1 MSAPFVHLHLHS
13 EYSLADST
21 IRIAELVKRCVALGQ
36 PAVALTDIDNLFAT
50 VKFYKAAEAAGL
62 KPIIGADIGLADG
75 NEAASRM
82 TLLCRDR
89 SGYLTLSRL
98 LSRAWMEGHRVD
110 GVVVRPQWLREDNGG
125 LFALAGRHSLAGRLA
140 TSSRHELAEAWLAD
154 WQGSFGDRLHLELT
168 RTGRDG
174 EEAFNTFALHA
185 ATKRGIAVIASNDA
199 RFLDADGFE
208 AHEARVCISTGRV
221 LDDPKR
227 PKDYSPE
234 QYLKSSQQ
242 MAELFADI
250 PDAIS
255 NAVALATRCNVE
267 LKLGQYALPAFPVPS
282 EHTIESWLR
291 KQSREGLARRLEK
304 APLAQG
310 KSREVYDAR
319 LETELGVILTMG
331 FPGYFLIVAD
341 FINWAKR
348 HDIPVGPGRGSGAG
362 SLVAW
367 ALGITD
373 LDPLP
378 YDLLFE
384 RFLNPERVSMPDFD
398 IDFCM
403 DRRDEVIDYVAR
415 KYGRDKVSQIITY
428 GTMAAKA
435 VVRDTG
441 RVLGHPY
448 GFVDSIAKLIPMTLG
463 ICLDDALGESEAARK
478 NPTLA
483 STELIERY
491 RSEDDVRDLLDL
503 ARSLED
509 LTRNAGKHAGGV
521 VIAPSPLSDFC
532 PLFAEH
538 DGQGRGK
545 SPVTQ
550 FDKDDVEAIGLVKFD
565 FLGLRTLT
573 IIDWAVKAINKRRQ
587 ASVSL
592 LPLAGRG
599 GALAN
604 QGSRDDERLSA
615 MREGRGAERGG
626 PAPEKRRPDEGAPQA
641 PLDITTLPLDDTAT
655 YELFTRGDSVAVFQ
669 FESRGMR
676 ELLKRA
682 RPDTFEDIIALAALF
697 RPGPLGSGMDKDW
710 VDRKH
715 GNAAVSYAH
724 PLLEPVLAPTYGVIV
739 YQEQVMQIAQVLAGY
754 SLGGADLLRRAMG
767 KKNATEMAKERA
779 KFEDGCAQRG
789 IATRVASPIF
799 DLMEKFAEYG
809 FNKSHS
815 AAYALVAY
823 QTAWLKVHYPAE
835 FMAAVLSSDM
845 DNTDKVVGFLDE
857 ARVMGLTV
865 LPPDVDASAYLFE
878 AIDLPRPDLPTHVT
892 SQASPVRHMSGLAA
906 DQSAAVASDSRA
918 AHPCAATTI
927 RYGLGAVKGV
937 GRGACE
943 AIVQARR
950 AGPFVDLLDFCKR
963 VDSGK
968 LNRRALEALAQAGA
982 LDRLGKNRAS
992 LMLQLPEVLKATD
1005 QLARERAAGQ
1015 CSLFGGGLSG
1025 ERMPGNAEAATPALH
1040 IDLPETD
1047 EWPLAQLL
1055 NGERDTLGHYLS
1067 GHPFD
1072 PYREELRGLVGHD
1085 LGDLERIWEAR
1096 PESARGGWRPELDT
1110 IVAGQVVAMRK
1121 KGDSQMFVQI
1131 EDGRGRLECA
1141 FFGETY
1147 SEFAALIARDRL
1159 LVLQGGLRE
1168 DAFSGGFAF
1177 KVQRCWD
1184 YAQVCTR
1191 FSQRLAIRLDLRV
1204 PGSWQRVDA
1213 LLARQRPGQ
1222 TPLRLDLLRDGV
1234 AGTLDLNGTQSVRV
1248 DADLVGT
1255 LRAQPGVRAVKLT
1268 LGKPW
1273 GN

>member
-1 MSAPFVHLHLHS
+1 MTPSRFVHLHLHS

-21 IRIAELVKRCVALGQ
+21 IRIGEMVKRCVKLGQ
-36 PAVALTDIDNLFAT
+36 PAVALTDLDNLFAA
-50 VKFYKAAEAAGL
+50 VKFYKAAEGAGL

-75 NEAASRM
+75 NEAASHM

-89 SGYLTLSRL
+89 TGYLTLSRL

-110 GVVVRPQWLREDNGG
+110 GVALRPEWLREDNEG

-140 TSSRHELAEAWLAD
+140 TSNRHELAEAWLMD
-154 WQGSFGDRLHLELT
+154 WRGVFGERLHLELT
-168 RTGRDG
+168 RTGREG
-174 EEAFNTFALHA
+174 EDAFNAFAMHA
-185 ATKRGIAVIASNDA
+185 SAARSLPLIASNDV
-199 RFLDADGFE
+199 RFLDAEGFD
-208 AHEARVCISTGRV
+208 AHEARVCIASGRV

-227 PKDYSPE
+227 PKDYSAE
-234 QYLKSSQQ
+234 QYLKSSQE
-242 MAELFADI
+242 MHALFADV
-250 PDAIS
+250 PDALD
-255 NAVALATRCNVE
+255 NAFSLAMRCNVE
-267 LKLGQYALPAFPVPS
+267 MKLGEYALPAFPVPS

-291 KQSREGLARRLEK
+291 GTARDGLEKRLERN
-304 APLAQG
+304 PLASG
-310 KSREVYDAR
+310 KSREDYDAR
-319 LETELGVILTMG
+319 LEIELDVIIKMG

-341 FINWAKR
+341 FINWAKD

-415 KYGRDKVSQIITY
+415 KYGRDRVSQIITY

-435 VVRDTG
+435 VVRDSG

-448 GFVDSIAKLIPMTLG
+448 GFVDGIAKLIPNTLG
-463 ICLDDALGESEAARK
+463 ISLDDAMGESDAAK
-478 NPTLA
+478 QDNTLA
-483 STELIERY
+483 SPELIQRY
-491 RSEDDVRDLLDL
+491 HAEEDVRDLMDL

-538 DGQGRGK
+538 DGEGRGK
-545 SPVTQ
+545 NPVTQ
-550 FDKDDVEAIGLVKFD
+550 FDKDDVEAVGLVKFD

-573 IIDWAVKAINKRRQ
+573 IIDWAVKAINKRR
-587 ASVSL
+587 A
-592 LPLAGRG
+592 A
-599 GALAN
+599 
-604 QGSRDDERLSA
+604 
-615 MREGRGAERGG
+615 EG
-626 PAPEKRRPDEGAPQA
+626 QA
-641 PLDITTLPLDDTAT
+641 PLDIATLELDDQAS
-655 YELFTRGDSVAVFQ
+655 YELFARGDTVAVFQ

-697 RPGPLGSGMDKDW
+697 RPGPLGSGMDREW

-715 GNAAVSYAH
+715 GNTEVSYPH
-724 PLLEPVLAPTYGVIV
+724 PSLEPVLSPTYGVIV

-754 SLGGADLLRRAMG
+754 TLGGADMLRRAMG
-767 KKNATEMAKERA
+767 KKKPEEMAKERA
-779 KFEDGCAQRG
+779 KFEAGCSERG
-789 IATRVASPIF
+789 IEPKVSSPIF

-845 DNTDKVVGFLDE
+845 DNTDKVTSFLDE
-857 ARVMGLTV
+857 CRVMGLNV
-865 LPPDVDASAYLFE
+865 LRPDVDESAYMFE
-878 AIDLPRPDLPTHVT
+878 AKD
-892 SQASPVRHMSGLAA
+892 AN
-906 DQSAAVASDSRA
+906 
-918 AHPCAATTI
+918 TI
-927 RYGLGAVKGV
+927 RYGIGAVKGV

-943 AIVQARR
+943 AIVEARR
-950 AGPFVDLLDFCKR
+950 AGPFEDLLDFCKR

-968 LNRRALEALAQAGA
+968 LNRRALEALTQAGA
-982 LDRLGKNRAS
+982 LDKLGKNRAS

-1005 QLARERAAGQ
+1005 QLAKEREAGQ
-1015 CSLFGGGLSG
+1015 VSLFGGF
-1025 ERMPGNAEAATPALH
+1025 EAAAPALH
-1040 IDLPETD
+1040 LDLPETD
-1047 EWPLAQLL
+1047 EWPLTQIL
-1055 NGERDTLGHYLS
+1055 NGERETLGHYLS

-1072 PYREELRGLVGHD
+1072 PYREEVRGLIGND
-1085 LGDLERIWEAR
+1085 LGALEKIWENR
-1096 PESARGGWRPELDT
+1096 PEPARGTWRQEVDT
-1110 IVAGQVVAMRK
+1110 VVAGLVVGLRK

-1131 EDGRGRLECA
+1131 EDGRGRIECA
-1141 FFGETY
+1141 FFAETY
-1147 SEFAALIARDRL
+1147 ADFAPLLVRDRL
-1159 LVLQGGLRE
+1159 LVIQGGLRE
-1168 DAFSGGFAF
+1168 DSFSGGFALRAS
-1177 KVQRCWD
+1177 KCWSFEQICEKH
-1184 YAQVCTR
+1184 A
-1191 FSQRLAIRLDLRV
+1191 QRLSLRLDLRE
-1204 PGSWQRVDA
+1204 PGTLQRVDA
-1213 LLARQRPGQ
+1213 LLATHRPGG
-1222 TPLRLDLLRDGV
+1222 TPIRMDLLVKHGA
-1234 AGTLDLNGTQSVRV
+1234 AGSLDLNGTLSIRA
-1248 DADLVGT
+1248 DAELPSR
-1255 LRAQPGVRAVKLT
+1255 LRALPGVRAVRLS

-1273 GN
+1273 AH

>member
-1 MSAPFVHLHLHS
+1 MSAVPFVHLHLHS

-21 IRIAELVKRCVALGQ
+21 IRIGELVKRCVALAQ
-36 PAVALTDIDNLFAT
+36 PAVALTDVDNLFAA
-50 VKFYKAAEAAGL
+50 VKFYKAAEGAGL

-75 NEAASRM
+75 NEATSRM

-89 SGYLTLSRL
+89 NGYLTLSRL
-98 LSRAWMEGHRVD
+98 LTRAWMEGHRTD
-110 GVVVRPQWLREDNGG
+110 GVALRPEWLREDNAG

-140 TSSRHELAEAWLAD
+140 TSNRHELAEAWLMD
-154 WQGSFGDRLHLELT
+154 WRSVFGERLHLELT
-168 RTGRDG
+168 RTGREG

-185 ATKRGIAVIASNDA
+185 SAARSLPIIASNDV
-199 RFLDADGFE
+199 RFLDAEGFD
-208 AHEARVCISTGRV
+208 AHEARVCIASGRV

-227 PKDYSPE
+227 PKDYSAE
-234 QYLKSSQQ
+234 QYLKSSQEMQ
-242 MAELFADI
+242 ALFHDV
-250 PDAIS
+250 PDAID
-255 NAVALATRCNVE
+255 NAFSLAMRCNVE
-267 LKLGQYALPAFPVPS
+267 MKLGEYALPAFPVPS

-291 KQSREGLARRLEK
+291 NSAREGLEKRLEK
-304 APLAQG
+304 NPLAPD
-310 KSREVYDAR
+310 KSREDYDAR
-319 LETELGVILTMG
+319 LEVELDVIIKMG

-341 FINWAKR
+341 FINWAKD

-415 KYGRDKVSQIITY
+415 KYGRDRVSQIITY

-448 GFVDSIAKLIPMTLG
+448 GFVDGIAKLIPNTLG
-463 ICLDDALGESEAARK
+463 ISLDDAMGESEAAK
-478 NPTLA
+478 QDNTLA
-483 STELIERY
+483 SSDLIQRY
-491 RSEDDVRDLLDL
+491 HSEEDVRDLMDL

-538 DGQGRGK
+538 DGEGRGRN
-545 SPVTQ
+545 PVTQ
-550 FDKDDVEAIGLVKFD
+550 FDKDDVEAVGLVKFD

-573 IIDWAVKAINKRRQ
+573 IIDWAVKAINKR
-587 ASVSL
+587 
-592 LPLAGRG
+592 
-599 GALAN
+599 LAN
-604 QGSRDDERLSA
+604 TAVEP
-615 MREGRGAERGG
+615 G
-626 PAPEKRRPDEGAPQA
+626 PAMAYTFKDVATPQF
-641 PLDITTLPLDDTAT
+641 DIAALPLDDKLS
-655 YELFTRGDSVAVFQ
+655 YELFARGDTVAVFQ

-697 RPGPLGSGMDKDW
+697 RPGPLGSGMDREW

-715 GNAAVSYAH
+715 GNTEVTYPHES
-724 PLLEPVLAPTYGVIV
+724 LEPVLAPTYGVIV

-754 SLGGADLLRRAMG
+754 TLGGADMLRRAMG
-767 KKNATEMAKERA
+767 KKKPEEMAKERA
-779 KFEDGCAQRG
+779 KFETGCKERG
-789 IATRVASPIF
+789 IEPRVSSPIF

-845 DNTDKVVGFLDE
+845 DNTDKVTAFLDE
-857 ARVMGLTV
+857 CRVMGLTV
-865 LPPDVDASAYLFE
+865 LPPDVDASAYMFE
-878 AIDLPRPDLPTHVT
+878 AKD
-892 SQASPVRHMSGLAA
+892 
-906 DQSAAVASDSRA
+906 
-918 AHPCAATTI
+918 ATTI

-943 AIVQARR
+943 AIVEARR
-950 AGPFVDLLDFCKR
+950 AGPFDALLDFCKR

-968 LNRRALEALAQAGA
+968 LNRRALEALTHAGA
-982 LDRLGKNRAS
+982 LDKLGKNRAS

-1005 QLARERAAGQ
+1005 QLAKEREAGQ
-1015 CSLFGGGLSG
+1015 VSLFGGS
-1025 ERMPGNAEAATPALH
+1025 EASTPALH
-1040 IDLPETD
+1040 LDLPETD
-1047 EWPLAQLL
+1047 EWPLTQILH
-1055 NGERDTLGHYLS
+1055 GERETLGHYLS

-1072 PYREELRGLVGHD
+1072 PYRDEVRGLIGND
-1085 LGDLERIWEAR
+1085 LSALEKIWENR
-1096 PESARGGWRPELDT
+1096 PEQRGWRQEVET
-1110 IVAGQVVAMRK
+1110 VVAGLVVGLRK

-1141 FFGETY
+1141 FFSETY
-1147 SEFAALIARDRL
+1147 TEFASLLVRDRL
-1159 LVLQGGLRE
+1159 LVIQGGLRE
-1168 DAFSGGFAF
+1168 DSFSGGFALRAARAWSF
-1177 KVQRCWD
+1177 EQICEKH
-1184 YAQVCTR
+1184 A
-1191 FSQRLAIRLDLRV
+1191 QRLSLRLDLREA
-1204 PGSWQRVDA
+1204 GTMQRVDA
-1213 LLARQRPGQ
+1213 LLSSFRPGS
-1222 TPLRLDLLRDGV
+1222 TPIRMDLLVRRGA
-1234 AGTLDLNGTQSVRV
+1234 AGSLDLNGTQSIRI
-1248 DADLVGT
+1248 DAELPSR
-1255 LRAQPGVRAVKLT
+1255 LRATPGVRAVKLA
-1268 LGKPW
+1268 LSKPW
-1273 GN
+1273 AN